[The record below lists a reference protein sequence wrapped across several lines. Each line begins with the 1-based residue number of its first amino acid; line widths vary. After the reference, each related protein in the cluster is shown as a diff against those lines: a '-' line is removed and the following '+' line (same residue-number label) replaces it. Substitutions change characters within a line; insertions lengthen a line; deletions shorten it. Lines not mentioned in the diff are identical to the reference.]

1 MIDKHRVLIVSG
13 QDLKADLRGTVLCRK
28 DVKREWISDI
38 HQTLDRIALFKPHL
52 IVIDWPD
59 EALIYPLMHS
69 IRHHDSTK
77 EAAIVVVSR
86 TLTADAEKELI
97 NAGANLIL
105 PIPLH
110 SGLWNKR
117 LDQLLNVT
125 PRFNT
130 RVGVTFALWS
140 INLSEDKTEVQGMA
154 MNLSYSGML
163 IKTRML
169 LVVGSKLDIR
179 FTLPGQDCQ
188 LNVVG
193 QIMWSMQASATVCR
207 SGIQF
212 IVMRHDARERIMA
225 FIDASQPG
233 GPSGMACL
241 AGMGVRE
248 ETADWEREL
257 RISEAR
263 KMTLLDASNE
273 GIVSVDSE
281 GHILEFNTAAE
292 SIFGFQRSAVLGK
305 LLDDTL
311 VPSSQRDILH
321 SRFRWLITEK
331 ADLFETLKF
340 TATGLRS
347 DGTEFPAEVSMT
359 PMMVKGRLLFSFF
372 LRDVSA
378 LRQAVEARQ
387 QLEAQLRQSQKLEA
401 VGTLAGGIAHDFNNI
416 LAAIMGYTELSMGS
430 VPEGNQARKYLEK
443 ILKSTMRARD
453 LVKQILAFS
462 RKGMEKREPVQV
474 SSIIKESVKLL
485 RATLPSTIE
494 IRQHINDETCMVNS
508 TPTHI
513 YQVLMNLCTNAAHA
527 MTEAGGVIDI
537 FLDAVFLD
545 ERQATDYA
553 DLSRGAYLKLSV
565 RDTGIGITPE
575 CIPRIFEAFFTTKEA
590 GRGTGMGLAVVHGI
604 IKSHGGEILVESK
617 PGKGSTFH
625 VLLPRIE
632 AAAVKASGEEKP
644 VPTGTERIL
653 LVDDEKTLVDVWQ
666 EQFGAL
672 GYSVVAKQSGREALK
687 AFQKDPDSFDLVIT
701 DMTMPHMPGD
711 VLAKKILEIRPDM
724 PIIICTGFS
733 EKISIAKVKE
743 LGIKTL
749 VMKPMPFKEIAKT
762 IRTVLKAHARQASP
776 LAKNKK
782 R

>member
-1 MIDKHRVLIVSG
+1 MSVPQSGDHVPPPENVPGPHEKGAMIDKHRVLIVSD
-13 QDLKADLRGTVLCRK
+13 QDLKADLRGTVLWRK
-28 DVKREWISDI
+28 DVMREWVSDI
-38 HQTLDRIALFKPHL
+38 HTALDPIALFKPHL

-59 EALIYPLMHS
+59 EVPIYPLMHS
-69 IRHHDSTK
+69 IRRHDSTK
-77 EAAIVVVSR
+77 EAGIVVVSR

-110 SGLWNKR
+110 SDLWNNR

-140 INLSEDKTEVQGMA
+140 INLSKNKTEVQGTA
-154 MNLSYSGML
+154 LNLSYSGML

-169 LVVGSKLDIR
+169 LDVGSKLDIR

-193 QIMWSMQASATVCR
+193 QIMWSMQASTNVCR

-233 GPSGMACL
+233 SPSGMAGL
-241 AGMGVRE
+241 AGTTALQ

-273 GIVSVDSE
+273 AIVSVDSE

-292 SIFGFQRSAVLGK
+292 SVFGFQRSAVLGK

-311 VPSSQRDILH
+311 VPASQREILH

-331 ADLFETLKF
+331 SDLFETLKF
-340 TATGLRS
+340 TANCLRR
-347 DGTEFPAEVSMT
+347 DGTEFPAEISMT

-416 LAAIMGYTELSMGS
+416 LAAIMGYTELSLGA
-430 VPEGNQARKYLEK
+430 VPEANHARKYLEK

-494 IRQHINDETCMVNS
+494 IRQHINDETCMANS

-527 MTEAGGVIDI
+527 MPETGGVIEI
-537 FLDAVFLD
+537 SLDAVFLD
-545 ERQATDYA
+545 ERKATDYA
-553 DLSRGAYLKLSV
+553 DLSHGAYLKLSV
-565 RDTGIGITPE
+565 RDTGAGIAPE
-575 CIPRIFEAFFTTKEA
+575 CIPRIFEPFFTTKEA

-617 PGKGSTFH
+617 PGKGSIFH

-632 AAAVKASGEEKP
+632 AAAVKRSVEEKP
-644 VPTGTERIL
+644 VQTGTERIL
-653 LVDDEKTLVDVWQ
+653 LVDDEKILADVWQ
-666 EQFGAL
+666 EQFEFPGVQ
-672 GYSVVAKQSGREALK
+672 GSGK
-687 AFQKDPDSFDLVIT
+687 AERS
-701 DMTMPHMPGD
+701 
-711 VLAKKILEIRPDM
+711 
-724 PIIICTGFS
+724 
-733 EKISIAKVKE
+733 
-743 LGIKTL
+743 
-749 VMKPMPFKEIAKT
+749 
-762 IRTVLKAHARQASP
+762 
-776 LAKNKK
+776 
-782 R
+782 